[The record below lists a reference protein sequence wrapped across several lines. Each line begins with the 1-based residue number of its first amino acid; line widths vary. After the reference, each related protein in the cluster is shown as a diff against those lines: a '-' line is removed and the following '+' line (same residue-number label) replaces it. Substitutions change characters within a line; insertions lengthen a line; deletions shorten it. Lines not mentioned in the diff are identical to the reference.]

1 MKSLFLALLPLAF
14 VVFGCSTPESEE
26 TAAHHHG
33 EAGITHGEAAHPHG
47 EADITHG
54 AASHPHGAAADVP
67 VAAGEP
73 ALADLLSEEK
83 THLAN
88 LRRIT
93 TGGAD
98 AEAYFSPDG
107 KSLVLQATRGDHAHD
122 QIYTVGVDG
131 SNLRR
136 ISPGPGKTTCSFHFP
151 GGERI
156 VYATTHFE
164 PDAAMIETDRRKG
177 ERWAFEPSFDVV
189 SCRVDGSDVRRI
201 TTDPGYD
208 AECAVSRTTG
218 QIVFCSLRTGDPEIF
233 TMDADGTN
241 VTQLTSGKGYDGGPF
256 FSVDGKKIIW
266 RIYSPV
272 TEAQEAQYDAFVAR
286 KVVGSWPFDI
296 WIMNVDGTE
305 KQRVTT
311 RGEKE
316 GLTCWAPYLHP
327 DNKTI
332 VFVSQSSPPGGRGM
346 PNFDLF
352 TVDVDGRNL
361 ERITFAPGFE
371 GFPMFSDDGKTIA
384 FVSSRGSVKRGEIS
398 IYLADWVP

>member
-1 MKSLFLALLPLAF
+1 MKFSLIVLFPLVVFL
-14 VVFGCSTPESEE
+14 FGCSSLEQEATPP
-26 TAAHHHG
+26 HP
-33 EAGITHGEAAHPHG
+33 PHG
-47 EADITHG
+47 SGVT
-54 AASHPHGAAADVP
+54 HGAAADAHG
-67 VAAGEP
+67 AAADAHGTAADTHGTP
-73 ALADLLSEEK
+73 GNPSLAGRLPEEEK
-83 THLAN
+83 HLGN
-88 LRRIT
+88 LQRIT
-93 TGGAD
+93 AGGAD
-98 AEAYFSPDG
+98 AEAYFSIDG
-107 KSLVLQATRGDHAHD
+107 KSLVLQTTRGDHPHD

-136 ISPGPGKTTCSFHFP
+136 ISPGPGKTTCSFYFP
-151 GGERI
+151 DGERI
-156 VYATTHFE
+156 VYATTHLE
-164 PDAAMIETDRRKG
+164 PEAILIETDRRKG
-177 ERWAFEPSFDVV
+177 ERWAFEPSFDIV
-189 SCRVDGSDVRRI
+189 SCRVDGSDVRRL

-218 QIVFCSLRTGDPEIF
+218 QIVFCSTRTGDPEIF

-241 VTQLTSGKGYDGGPF
+241 VKQLTSTKGYDGGPF

-266 RIYSPV
+266 RTYCPV
-272 TEAQEAQYDAFVAR
+272 TEAEVAQYDAYIAR

-296 WIMNVDGTE
+296 WIMNADGTE

-316 GLTCWAPYLHP
+316 KYTCWAPYLHP
-327 DNKTI
+327 DNRTV

-371 GFPMFSDDGKTIA
+371 GFPMFSDDGKKIS
-384 FVSSRGSVKRGEIS
+384 FVSGRGSAKRGEIS
-398 IYLADWVP
+398 IYLADWIP